1 MHKLSLPSASGTWL
15 VRKDDISNII
25 SEGERYC
32 WVVMTNGKRKLIHI
46 TLYDLIEKL
55 PKPPFYQV
63 NDSTIIHISQLKQVL
78 TEGGMQVV
86 LLSGA
91 SFPVSA
97 EMIEQLGG

>member
-1 MHKLSLPSASGTWL
+1 MKKLSLPSASGSWL
-15 VRKDDISNII
+15 VRNDDISHIS

-32 WVVMTNGKRKLIHI
+32 WIVLTNGKKKLIHI
-46 TLYDLIEKL
+46 TLCNLIEKL

-63 NDSTIIHISQLKQVL
+63 NDSTIIHINQLKRIL
-78 TEGGMQVV
+78 TEGGMQIV

-97 EMIEQLGG
+97 ELIGGLGK